1 MAYYDAIT
9 FLNTLPDDP
18 NESDERKNKILEKRD
33 ELIEKHF
40 STDGWYTDKNRADVM
55 FDYISS
61 KLKPAEI
68 EAWRVPWRDLANQRG
83 ITLRFYGETF
93 FKYPSNEITY
103 WFRKGKDL
111 WQRIDDW
118 VEENKN
124 ENSLNEIK
132 VAMCEDG
139 RVQIDDKYAIIRHKY
154 SDLIDAENAYV
165 AFYRKGLMEGISAGE
180 IGENIAEMLGGTHRQ
195 TENLGN
201 ALNNGHPRAPPPA
214 PESKSPGTLLGGN
227 PEGNPDSLQA
237 KLRF

>member
-1 MAYYDAIT
+1 MAYFAAIG

-18 NESDERKNKILEKRD
+18 DERKNKISEKRD

-40 STDGWYTDKNRADVM
+40 STDGWYSDKNRADDI
-55 FDYISS
+55 FALISEYL
-61 KLKPAEI
+61 KLSERI
-68 EAWRVPWRDLANQRG
+68 EWRVPWRDLANQRG

-93 FKYPSNEITY
+93 FKYPSTEMTY

-124 ENSLNEIK
+124 ENTIDEIK

-139 RVQIDDKYAIIRHKY
+139 RVQRDDKYAIIRYKY
-154 SDLIDAENAYV
+154 SDLMDAENAHV
-165 AFYRKGLMEGISAGE
+165 AFYRKGLMEGIHTGE
-180 IGENIAEMLGGTHRQ
+180 IGENIANLVGGTLRQ
-195 TENLGN
+195 TDRLGKT
-201 ALNNGHPRAPPPA
+201 LNEGNNPPA
-214 PESKSPGTLLGGN
+214 PESKSPDPPSAAGGK
-227 PEGNPDSLQA
+227 PDSLQA